1 MSKKLFVSTKDE
13 SARMFKNDTLNAL
26 SKVHYTVPLYLYLPP
41 IFYFAYVTIFQTP
54 VDEVTALGRLGLW
67 FAGIFTWTFFEYAV
81 HRFIFHYNATT
92 EIGKRFHFLS
102 HGVHHDYP
110 QDSTRLVMPPSVS
123 LPLAV
128 LFFFVFRGLLG
139 PYMMAPAFVGFLM
152 GYLVYDMSHYA
163 VHHFNWKN
171 AYFQRIKKHHM
182 DHHFRDPDYG
192 FGFTSDIWDKVFNT
206 NLPPKTNT
214 PNSASAK

>member
-1 MSKKLFVSTKDE
+1 MSKKLFVHAKDE
-13 SARMFKNDTLNAL
+13 SARMFKNDTINAL
-26 SKVHYTVPLYLYLPP
+26 SKVHYTVPLYLYIPP
-41 IFYFAYVTIFQTP
+41 ILYFLYVTIFQTP
-54 VDEVTALGRLGLW
+54 MEEVSILSRVGLW

-81 HRFIFHYNATT
+81 HRFIFHYHATSD
-92 EIGKRFHFLS
+92 IGKRFHFIS

-128 LFFFVFRGLLG
+128 LFFFIFYTLLG
-139 PYMMAPAFVGFLM
+139 PLMMAPAFVGFLM

-163 VHHFNWKN
+163 VHHFNWKF

-192 FGFTSDIWDKVFNT
+192 FGFTSDIWDKVFDT
-206 NLPPKTNT
+206 NLPAKPKQNQEKS
-214 PNSASAK
+214 NA

>member
-1 MSKKLFVSTKDE
+1 MSKKLFVHVKDE

-26 SKVHYTVPLYLYLPP
+26 SKVHYTVPLYLYIPP
-41 IFYFAYVTIFQTP
+41 ILYFLYVTIFQTP
-54 VDEVTALGRLGLW
+54 VEQVSILGRVGLW
-67 FAGIFTWTFFEYAV
+67 FAGLFTWSFFEYGV
-81 HRFIFHYNATT
+81 HRFIFHYNASS

-128 LFFFVFRGLLG
+128 LFFFAFSAILG
-139 PYMMAPAFVGFLM
+139 PFMMAPAFVGFLM

-163 VHHFNWKN
+163 VHHFNWKT

-206 NLPPKTNT
+206 NLPVKPK
-214 PNSASAK
+214 ASQEKSNA